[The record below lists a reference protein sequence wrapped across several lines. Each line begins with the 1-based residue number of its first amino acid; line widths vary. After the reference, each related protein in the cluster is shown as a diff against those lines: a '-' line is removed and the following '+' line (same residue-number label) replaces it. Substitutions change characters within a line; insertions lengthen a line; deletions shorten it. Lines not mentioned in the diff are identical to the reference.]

1 MVKKRSN
8 FMTNLNHPPQLKY
21 SKTDEWVRVE
31 GDQAYIGITD
41 YAQDQLGD
49 IVYIE
54 LPWQG
59 GNTITVGEKFGDV
72 ESVKATSELLAPLNG
87 VVVRA
92 NEELKDHPEFI
103 NDDPYG
109 KGWILLVKMSD
120 MAQLGNL
127 MDVDGYLAYLQ
138 GR

>member
-1 MVKKRSN
+1 MA
-8 FMTNLNHPPQLKY
+8 NLNHPHNLKY

-31 GDQAYIGITD
+31 GDCAFVGITD

-59 GNTITVGEKFGDV
+59 GQNVTREEKFGDL
-72 ESVKATSELLAPLNG
+72 ESVKATSELISPVSGA
-87 VVVRA
+87 VVQT
-92 NEELKDHPEFI
+92 NEELQEHPELI
-103 NDDPYG
+103 NDDPYA
-109 KGWILLVKMSD
+109 KGWMLVVELSNPAELD
-120 MAQLGNL
+120 EL
-127 MDVDGYLAYLQ
+127 MDAEQYLEYLE